1 MIVISNKKIVDL
13 DFSFWLNNQLTMEDV
28 DYIMET
34 SNLSEEQ
41 KNFKNNYKK
50 LLDIDGKMEKWYSL
64 EEATYII
71 NGNFFFN
78 LW

>member
-1 MIVISNKKIVDL
+1 MLLVIKKIVDL

-41 KNFKNNYKK
+41 KK
-50 LLDIDGKMEKWYSL
+50 L
-64 EEATYII
+64 
-71 NGNFFFN
+71 
-78 LW
+78 

>member
-41 KNFKNNYKK
+41 KK
-50 LLDIDGKMEKWYSL
+50 L
-64 EEATYII
+64 
-71 NGNFFFN
+71 
-78 LW
+78 